1 MKKIYLQPDTQA
13 IALKVQ
19 NLLQGASPKTNGLE
33 GQQGYGGQTNE
44 GDADARSFFGFWEEE
59 VVDEHNNDDFDDYED
74 EI

>member
-1 MKKIYLQPDTQA
+1 MKKRYIQPETLMT
-13 IALKVQ
+13 ALKIQ
-19 NLLQGASPKTNGLE
+19 SMLLAGSVGTNGLE
-33 GQQGYGGQTNE
+33 GQQGYGGQTNN